1 MTKSLYSS
9 TARFRDARQKLGTR
23 FAIISLGVS
32 NVAWP
37 EETSYGDRSRRLRY
51 KERGGSLGF
60 GVAAVTLG
68 FFWYRIHVL
77 GALWGVLE
85 RGGIDL
91 WNSGLGDGAIGT
103 IRRLLV
109 VVLGTLLSLSA
120 VAVYLWLLNYGSIK
134 NWSLGG

>member
-1 MTKSLYSS
+1 MATVPGDSV
-9 TARFRDARQKLGTR
+9 TR
-23 FAIISLGVS
+23 NGGV
-32 NVAWP
+32 
-37 EETSYGDRSRRLRY
+37 
-51 KERGGSLGF
+51 SLGF
-60 GVAAVTLG
+60 GAAAVTLG